1 MNPIS
6 QRLEL
11 MAIDILVN
19 QDNRESQYHQIF
31 KSRNLNQILDFD
43 LCQISSSM

>member
-6 QRLEL
+6 QRLGKL
-11 MAIDILVN
+11 MAIGIFVN

-31 KSRNLNQILDFD
+31 KSQNLKLNVVP
-43 LCQISSSM
+43 SSL